1 MGEPMNA
8 RWARCER
15 GLSHLEQ
22 RPVRLVCAVIA
33 APAVFIQPEV
43 ALWIGSFAMTATLV
57 LGGILA
63 P

>member
-1 MGEPMNA
+1 
-8 RWARCER
+8 
-15 GLSHLEQ
+15 
-22 RPVRLVCAVIA
+22 VIA